1 MKAFRCCT
9 EYHRANPT
17 NLLIFG
23 VHHEHQSRL
32 GTADT

>member
-1 MKAFRCCT
+1 MTQFRCCT
-9 EYHRANPT
+9 EHHRVDPT

-23 VHHEHQSRL
+23 VHHEQQSRP